1 MTTRKTIALTRWTFV
16 DKVMSLLFNYSLKA
30 VSRAFNRPSSVG
42 LLCHNYAII
51 YDCSSFPEG
60 LCHENHCLMYFVG
73 VTFAHSTQEGKSEA
87 VHSVLV
93 RNTWQL
99 QTVHS
104 VVLPA
109 LLTTS
114 CSAHYFLLTLPVSV
128 WHLFPRELFP
138 GPSLCQVLLCDHR
151 TLFS

>member
-1 MTTRKTIALTRWTFV
+1 MTTGKTIALTRWTFV
-16 DKVMSLLFNYSLKA
+16 DKVMSLLINYSLKA
-30 VSRAFNRPSSVG
+30 VSRAFLRPTSVG

-73 VTFAHSTQEGKSEA
+73 VTFAHSTQEGKLEA

-104 VVLPA
+104 VVLLA

-114 CSAHYFLLTLPVSV
+114 CSPFLSQCDISSPGSSFLDPVYVKFCYVIIELFFLRVSV
-128 WHLFPRELFP
+128 
-138 GPSLCQVLLCDHR
+138 
-151 TLFS
+151 